1 MRKTYGFTLIELLV
15 VIAIISLLVS
25 ILLPSLTKAKEL
37 AYRAACAANL
47 HGLIL
52 AQEQYCSE
60 WNDFFPACVLN
71 EGDRLGGASGAP
83 FAEMKTWDVA
93 LEFYTDT
100 PTEWVACNQIS
111 NTPVDLRV
119 DPFSCPGDQVPREFG
134 RKRSYSRM
142 RTNWGGSATATI
154 YAKPTRRED
163 YPDSG
168 KTIFLSEWYSANNAR
183 RSNWR
188 ASIGQQEYVLGATY
202 LPDPLPPAE
211 TNHGGEGS
219 NFVFIDLHLEWLT
232 PEQADDDER
241 WPQYIPVF
249 KNPNY

>member
-37 AYRAACAANL
+37 AYRASCAVNL
-47 HGLIL
+47 HNLIL

-71 EGDRLGGASGAP
+71 EGDRLGGVSGAP

-100 PTEWVACNQIS
+100 PTEWMACNQIPS
-111 NTPVDLRV
+111 SPLDLRA
-119 DPFSCPGDQVPREFG
+119 DPFSCPGDQIPREFG

-142 RTNWGGSATATI
+142 RTNWGGSATTTI
-154 YAKPTRRED
+154 YNKPTRRED
-163 YPDSG
+163 YPDPG
-168 KTIFLSEWYSANNAR
+168 VTVFLCEWQAAYNAR
-183 RSNWR
+183 RCNWL
-188 ASIGQQEYVLGATY
+188 ASMSQQEYIAGWGY
-202 LPDPLPPAE
+202 MPSLPPPVVAD
-211 TNHGGEGS
+211 HGGEGS
-219 NFVFIDLHLEWLT
+219 NFVFIDQHLEWLT
-232 PEQADDDER
+232 PEQADDDAH